1 VDRETDWK
9 GNFMKRIK
17 MQKKLKQKL
26 YFKEYQTN
34 PHGKQTPVFTTSE
47 IYNSPSLPGARK
59 KLK

>member
-1 VDRETDWK
+1 
-9 GNFMKRIK
+9 MKRNK

-34 PHGKQTPVFTTSE
+34 PQGKKTPIFTTSE